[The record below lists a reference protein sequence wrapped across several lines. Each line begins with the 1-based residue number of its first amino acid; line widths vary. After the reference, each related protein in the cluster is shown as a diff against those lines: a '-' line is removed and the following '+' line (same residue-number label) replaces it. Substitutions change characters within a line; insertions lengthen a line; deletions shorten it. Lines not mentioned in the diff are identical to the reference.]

1 MNRFLPP
8 LYPTFVHEAKASAP
22 GKVIL
27 FGEHFVVEGQ
37 PAIAVAV
44 SLRARVTARPVDESR
59 ITVSSVNLG
68 IQHDFDFESPD
79 RSSPLYPITHATI
92 LTMEE
97 LSTRRGFQIRV
108 DSSIPPAAGMGSSAA
123 VAVATV
129 KAVAAALGHDLER
142 ERVSRI
148 AFEAERLVHGK
159 PSGIDNT
166 VATYGGAIA
175 YRKGEGFLNLEVD
188 FSPVSL
194 VLADT
199 GKPRRTGELVQKVLN
214 LKAAFPQVIE
224 PLYYAAGRLA
234 VEAAKMMER
243 GDFEAV
249 GVLMNVNHGL
259 LSAIGVSTAEVEQL
273 VYAARQAGA
282 LGAKLTGAGGG
293 GFIVALCRREDTG
306 KVVSAL
312 ERLSPRVFAVS
323 VEKEGVRLEH

>member
-1 MNRFLPP
+1 MR
-8 LYPTFVHEAKASAP
+8 EAIASAP

-44 SLRARVTARPVDESR
+44 SLRAKVSVRLTDELRV
-59 ITVSSVNLG
+59 SVNSANLG
-68 IQHDFDFESPD
+68 LREVFDPQNPD
-79 RSSPLYPITHATI
+79 RSSPLYPVAHAAM

-97 LSTRRGFQIRV
+97 LGARTGLSIHV
-108 DSSIPPAAGMGSSAA
+108 DSLIPPASGMGSSAA

-142 ERVSRI
+142 ERISRI
-148 AFEAERLVHGK
+148 AFEAEKLVHGK

-175 YRKGEGFLNLEVD
+175 YRRGEGFLELEAD
-188 FSPVSL
+188 FTPVSL

-214 LKAAFPQVIE
+214 LKAAFPQVFE

-249 GVLMNVNHGL
+249 GALMNVNHGL
-259 LSAIGVSTAEVEQL
+259 LSAIGVSTLEIEQL

-293 GFIVALCRREDTG
+293 GFVLALCKREDAERVASILG
-306 KVVSAL
+306 
-312 ERLSPRVFAVS
+312 RLSPRVLTVS
-323 VEKEGVRLEH
+323 VEKEGVRLEV

>member
-1 MNRFLPP
+1 LFFTYPP
-8 LYPTFVHEAKASAP
+8 SPILVREALASAP

-44 SLRARVTARPVDESR
+44 SLRARVAARPVDEPR
-59 ITVSSVNLG
+59 ITVSSANLG
-68 IQHDFDFESPD
+68 VQQDFDPQSPD
-79 RSSPLYPITHATI
+79 RSSPLYPIAHAAV

-97 LSTRRGFQIRV
+97 LGTRRGLQIRV
-108 DSSIPPAAGMGSSAA
+108 NSSIPPAAGMGSSAA

-129 KAVAAALGHDLER
+129 RAVAAALGHDLEK
-142 ERVSRI
+142 ERISRI
-148 AFEAERLVHGK
+148 AFEAEKLVHGK

-175 YRKGEGFLNLEVD
+175 YRRGEGFLELEVD

-199 GKPRRTGELVQKVLN
+199 GKPRRTGELVQRVLS
-214 LKAAFPQVIE
+214 LKAAFPQVLE

-259 LSAIGVSTAEVEQL
+259 LSAIGVSTAEIEQL

-293 GFIVALCRREDTG
+293 GFIVALCRREDAG
-306 KVVSAL
+306 RVVSAL
-312 ERLSPRVFAVS
+312 ERLSPRVLAVS
-323 VEKEGVRLEH
+323 VEKEGVRLES

>member
-1 MNRFLPP
+1 MR
-8 LYPTFVHEAKASAP
+8 EAVASAP

-44 SLRARVTARPVDESR
+44 SLRAKVSVKPTDELCVS
-59 ITVSSVNLG
+59 VSSANLDLRE
-68 IQHDFDFESPD
+68 DFDPQNPD
-79 RSSPLYPITHATI
+79 RSSPLYPIAHAAM

-97 LSTRRGFQIRV
+97 LGARAGLSIRV

-142 ERVSRI
+142 EKISRI
-148 AFEAERLVHGK
+148 AFEAEKLVHGK

-166 VATYGGAIA
+166 VATYGGTIA
-175 YRKGEGFLNLEVD
+175 YRRGEGFLELEVD

-214 LKAAFPQVIE
+214 LKAAFPQVLE

-249 GVLMNVNHGL
+249 GELMNVNHGF
-259 LSAIGVSTAEVEQL
+259 LSAIGVSTAEIEQL

-293 GFIVALCRREDTG
+293 GFIVALCRREDAERVSTILG
-306 KVVSAL
+306 K
-312 ERLSPRVFAVS
+312 LSPRVFTVS
-323 VEKEGVRLEH
+323 VEKEGVRLEA